1 VGGFLVDRPG
11 VVAWPVMSG
20 NQHSSDSERRARR
33 AAKQLEKDPRV
44 RLVYLFGSAADQA
57 VASPRDIDLA
67 ILTRPPL
74 SLDERLRLR
83 ADLVAGGVP
92 GLDLV
97 SLSDASVT
105 LAHEVA
111 DHGICLFARSAEEE
125 VAFVTRARARFWD
138 FAPYLAEQWRAAG
151 ERLEHRRHGSEA

>member
-1 VGGFLVDRPG
+1 MNSGQQFS
-11 VVAWPVMSG
+11 VAE
-20 NQHSSDSERRARR
+20 QRAHR
-33 AAKQLEKDPRV
+33 AAEQLRRDPRV
-44 RLVYLFGSAADQA
+44 QLVYLFGSAADRE

-83 ADLVAGGVP
+83 ADLVAGDVP

-97 SLSDASVT
+97 SLNDASVT

-111 DHGICLFARSAEEE
+111 NQGICLFARSTEDE
-125 VAFVTRARARFWD
+125 VAFVTRARAQFWD